1 LSVDVA
7 NLTWPGPHS
16 SSSQSL
22 RTSGEIVFRVT
33 GWFDGKGIRKNFPT
47 RAEASA
53 ERQALGIQRVQAE
66 PAFSP
71 ARRGSGHALWSIGM
85 NRGLSHPV
93 AKVT

>member
-66 PAFSP
+66 TGILTSATRLRTRPLVDWDE
-71 ARRGSGHALWSIGM
+71 ARS
-85 NRGLSHPV
+85 
-93 AKVT
+93 

>member
-1 LSVDVA
+1 MA

-66 PAFSP
+66 TGILTSATRLRTRPLVDWDE
-71 ARRGSGHALWSIGM
+71 ARS
-85 NRGLSHPV
+85 
-93 AKVT
+93 